1 MWFHF
6 IFPNGLKTKKHKNN
20 YKYCVQAKSLQ
31 LCLTLSD
38 FIEYSQ
44 TSSSVHMILQARIL
58 EWVASLPPGDLPN
71 MAIEPSSLTIP
82 ALVGR
87 FSTTWRRKWQP
98 IPVFFPGEFHGQ
110 RTLVVYSPW
119 DHKESDMIEL
129 LTHYLPTGTTWE
141 AQICVIGH
149 KIWFINL

>member
-1 MWFHF
+1 M
-6 IFPNGLKTKKHKNN
+6 
-20 YKYCVQAKSLQ
+20 QAKSLQ

-129 LTHYLPTGTTWE
+129 LTHYLPTGTT
-141 AQICVIGH
+141 
-149 KIWFINL
+149 